1 MEALQKSGLLSGG
14 RYAENWKQK
23 LKFAPQGVV
32 LTSSAVCRDLS
43 GLKVCTSKPSRP
55 S

>member
-14 RYAENWKQK
+14 RYAEKWKQK

-32 LTSSAVCRDLS
+32 LTSSAETLS
-43 GLKVCTSKPSRP
+43 GLKVRT
-55 S
+55 